1 MPASRLELEITE
13 AVLIRDDDAALTLL
27 QHLRNIGVRIA
38 LDDFGT
44 GYSSLSYLQA
54 LPVRQDQDR
63 PLLRRRYH
71 RRPTASSAIVQAV
84 INIANA
90 QNMTTTAEGIE
101 TEPQREM
108 LRDLGCTEM
117 QGFLFSRPLPVEQIR
132 TLLLLRTKKTA
143 AA

>member
-1 MPASRLELEITE
+1 
-13 AVLIRDDDAALTLL
+13 
-27 QHLRNIGVRIA
+27 
-38 LDDFGT
+38 
-44 GYSSLSYLQA
+44 LSYLRRF
-54 LPVRQDQDR
+54 PFDKIKIDR
-63 PLLRRRYH
+63 CFVDGI
-71 RRPTASSAIVQAV
+71 TDSDGASAIVQAV

-132 TLLLLRTKKTA
+132 TLLLLRTKKIA

>member
-1 MPASRLELEITE
+1 
-13 AVLIRDDDAALTLL
+13 VLIRDDDAALNLL
-27 QHLRNIGVRIA
+27 RHLRDIGVRIA

-44 GYSSLSYLQA
+44 GYSSLSYLRRF
-54 LPVRQDQDR
+54 PFDKIKIDR
-63 PLLRRRYH
+63 CFVDGIEE
-71 RRPTASSAIVQAV
+71 ADGSSAIVQAV

-117 QGFLFSRPLPVEQIR
+117 QGFLFSRPLPVEAIR
-132 TLLLLRTKKTA
+132 ALLLGIPAKVA